1 MNRLTR
7 TLALSTLACASLG
20 ALAQSAPQTIEV
32 RGVRTDVRALCPEVD
47 AALQEQLASTVRD
60 VGEGAM
66 IDVRFELRGD
76 RVGSVAVGEG
86 HARYQRMLR
95 RVVRG
100 LQCDAQDARP
110 YTVAMRVQILDP
122 FAASGT
128 QPLVALAAVPAGA
141 R

>member
-1 MNRLTR
+1 MNRLTLA
-7 TLALSTLACASLG
+7 LALSTLASASLG
-20 ALAQSAPQTIEV
+20 ALAQAAPQTIEV
-32 RGVRTDVRALCPEVD
+32 RGVRTDVRAICPEVD

-76 RVGSVAVGEG
+76 RVGSVAIGEG

-100 LQCDAQDARP
+100 LQCDAHDARP

-122 FAASGT
+122 FATPGT
-128 QPLVALAAVPAGA
+128 QPRVALAVVPAGA